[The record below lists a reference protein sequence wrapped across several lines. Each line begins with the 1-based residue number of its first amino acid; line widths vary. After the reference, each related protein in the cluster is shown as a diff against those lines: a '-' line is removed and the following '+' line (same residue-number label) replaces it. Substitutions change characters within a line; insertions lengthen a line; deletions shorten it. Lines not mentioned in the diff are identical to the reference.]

1 MPVYAIIG
9 FGSLIWDLDDLRPWV
24 TGEWDFYSGPILPLE
39 FSLVSAKRKRALALV
54 IDHIDGQN
62 CPTCVIRSRRDSLAL
77 AVSDLATRERAA
89 IEKIGYL
96 DVNRG
101 TCWSRSN
108 ITLDT
113 VRRWLQCSSFDG
125 AAWTDGERN
134 FEKATGEPFSVP
146 TAVAHLRDL
155 QGESLSEA
163 HRYIQMAPSRV
174 DTPLRRA
181 LAEQPW
187 WSKQFD

>member
-1 MPVYAIIG
+1 MPLYAIIG

-39 FSLVSAKRKRALALV
+39 FSLVSAKRKQALALV
-54 IDHIDGQN
+54 IDDIDGQN

-89 IEKIGYL
+89 IDKIGYL
-96 DVNRG
+96 DGNSG
-101 TCWSRSN
+101 TQWSRSN
-108 ITLDT
+108 TTLDT
-113 VRRWLQCSSFDG
+113 VERWLQRSSFDG
-125 AAWTDGERN
+125 AAWTDGERI

-146 TAVAHLRDL
+146 AAVAHLRDL

-163 HRYIQMAPSRV
+163 HRYIQMAPTRV

-181 LAEQPW
+181 LAEQSW